1 MVHLHEHFFGFVNDA
16 KYFAHNDEILALDTG
31 QDLIGLAFY
40 HFDPGIIDDL
50 IRAAKLRSQ
59 RVVVYLKE
67 PTGGSLFDLLSRY
80 DRDAT
85 VRFFGD
91 AVMPRHYSNWL
102 PAISWF
108 VSPRHYYQVDDWAKS
123 LLARVDD
130 AYTDN
135 PFVFDCL
142 LGITRDHRDTINRL
156 YTDSHNRG
164 KILYNYYRDNIN
176 NGIWNMDVSTVTGT
190 WQSVRVHDEYEVAL
204 SALIPWYIYNQSH
217 HSIVAETTTVNGL
230 GHVTEKVAKPMMAKR
245 VFVAFAG
252 QHYLEGLRRLGF
264 RTFHSIIDE
273 SYDLEASPQ
282 DRYRMAWSQVEYLC
296 ERPALE
302 IKQQAQE
309 ILDHNHHHFLTTDW
323 HQHVKD
329 HLKSVT

>member
-1 MVHLHEHFFGFVNDA
+1 MVHLHEHFFGFINDA
-16 KYFAHNDEILALDTG
+16 KYFSHNDEILALTPG

-40 HFDPGIIDDL
+40 HFDPAIIDEL
-50 IRAAKLRSQ
+50 VQAAKLRSQ
-59 RVVVYLKE
+59 RVAVYCKE
-67 PTGGSLFDLLSRY
+67 PTGQSLFDILSSY
-80 DRDAT
+80 DGDST

-91 AVMPRHYSNWL
+91 AVMPIHYRNWL

-123 LLARVDD
+123 LLARVETLD
-130 AYTDN
+130 TVK

-142 LGITRDHRDTINRL
+142 LGITRDHRDTIDRL
-156 YTDSHNRG
+156 YADSHNRE

-190 WQSVRVHDEYEVAL
+190 WQSVRVFDEYEVAL

-264 RTFHSIIDE
+264 RTFDSIIDE
-273 SYDLEASPQ
+273 SYDREANNQ
-282 DRYRMAWSQVEYLC
+282 IRYKMAWAQVEYLC
-296 ERPALE
+296 DQPALD
-302 IKQQAQE
+302 IRKQVAE
-309 ILDHNHHHFLTTDW
+309 VLDHNQHHFLTTDW

-329 HLKSVT
+329 YLRLLT